1 MTGRCVRWGEPRVG
15 VDDVGMSE
23 NGSKDAGSGA
33 ERESASVDSTA
44 EDTHAGNGTVPGAAG
59 TDASAP
65 GSGDA
70 GAVEKA
76 GDAREPVER
85 SGAGKHEL
93 AAQSRTGVL
102 WTALAVAGVVLVFL
116 LIFVAQNFTA
126 VTVHFLGLEFS
137 LPIGLALLFAAIVG
151 GVLVWLA
158 GTARMIQMRRAVKKA
173 RKQA

>member
-1 MTGRCVRWGEPRVG
+1 MWWGDRRVG

-33 ERESASVDSTA
+33 ERESAAVDSTA
-44 EDTHAGNGTVPGAAG
+44 EDTHSGNGTAQDAAG
-59 TDASAP
+59 TDA

-76 GDAREPVER
+76 GDTREPVER

-93 AAQSRTGVL
+93 APQSRTGVL
-102 WTALAVAGVVLVFL
+102 WTALAIAGVVLVFL
-116 LIFVAQNFTA
+116 LIFIAQNFTPA
-126 VTVHFLGLEFS
+126 TVHFLGLEFS

>member
-1 MTGRCVRWGEPRVG
+1 
-15 VDDVGMSE
+15 MSD

-44 EDTHAGNGTVPGAAG
+44 EDTHSGNGTAQDAVGADAG
-59 TDASAP
+59 SGDA

-76 GDAREPVER
+76 GGTREPVER

-93 AAQSRTGVL
+93 ASQSRTGVL
-102 WTALAVAGVVLVFL
+102 WTALAIAGVVLVFL
-116 LIFVAQNFTA
+116 LIFVAQNFA
-126 VTVHFLGLEFS
+126 PVTVHFLGLEFS

-158 GTARMIQMRRAVKKA
+158 GTARMIQMRRAVKRA
-173 RKQA
+173 RKQV